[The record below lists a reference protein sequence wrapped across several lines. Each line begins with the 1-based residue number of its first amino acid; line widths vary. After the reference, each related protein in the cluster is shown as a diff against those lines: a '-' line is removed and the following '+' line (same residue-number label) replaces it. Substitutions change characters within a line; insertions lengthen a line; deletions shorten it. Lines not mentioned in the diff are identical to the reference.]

1 MKTKT
6 KQLLK
11 YFKWYEYLIYF
22 IAIAS
27 NIVVFVLTSSTEYLN
42 LIASLLGITAL
53 VFLAKGNIIGQFLT
67 IIFSTMYAYISF
79 DCQYYGEVATYL
91 FMTAPIAF
99 ASIVS
104 WAKHP
109 FQGKK
114 DEVEINEI
122 PKKEYLLIF
131 SLSILVT
138 FIFYFVLNWLGTD
151 NICVST
157 LSVFTSFTASYLM
170 FRRSRFYA
178 IAYALNDVVLIT
190 LWVVKTIRNINYIT
204 VVICFIMFFVYDMLG
219 FINWTKRMI
228 AQRKIKSTSND

>member
-1 MKTKT
+1 M

-22 IAIAS
+22 IALIS
-27 NIVVFVLTSSTEYLN
+27 NIVVFLLTSSTDYLN
-42 LIASLLGITAL
+42 LIASLIGVTAL
-53 VFLAKGNIIGQFLT
+53 AFLAKGNVVGQFLT
-67 IIFSTMYAYISF
+67 VIFSTIYAYISYN
-79 DCQYYGEVATYL
+79 CAYYGELITYL
-91 FMTAPIAF
+91 FMTAPIAVI
-99 ASIVS
+99 SIIS
-104 WAKHP
+104 WLKHP
-109 FQGKK
+109 FEGNKS
-114 DEVEINEI
+114 DVEINEI
-122 PKKEYLLIF
+122 KNKEYILLGGL
-131 SLSILVT
+131 SLVVT
-138 FIFYFVLNWLGTD
+138 VVFYFILDALGTD
-151 NICVST
+151 NIYVST

-190 LWVVKTIRNINYIT
+190 LWVVKTIQNINYIT

>member
-1 MKTKT
+1 M

-22 IAIAS
+22 IALIS
-27 NIVVFVLTSSTEYLN
+27 NIVVFLLTSSTDYLN
-42 LIASLLGITAL
+42 LIASLIGVTAL
-53 VFLAKGNIIGQFLT
+53 AFLAKGNVVGQFLT
-67 IIFSTMYAYISF
+67 VIFSTIYAYISYN
-79 DCQYYGEVATYL
+79 CAYYGELITYL
-91 FMTAPIAF
+91 FMTAPIAVI
-99 ASIVS
+99 SIIS
-104 WAKHP
+104 WLKHP
-109 FQGKK
+109 FEGNKS
-114 DEVEINEI
+114 DVEINEI
-122 PKKEYLLIF
+122 KNKENILLGGL
-131 SLSILVT
+131 SLVVT
-138 FIFYFVLNWLGTD
+138 VVFYFILDALGTD
-151 NICVST
+151 NIYVST

-190 LWVVKTIRNINYIT
+190 LWVVKTIQNINYIT